1 MEVRKVR
8 AISDNG
14 DEDDDN
20 EGFHSLKVK
29 ELKLLYQSYEF
40 PISGTKPFLINRILR
55 QMNVLQATVEEEA
68 NVDSGS
74 EDVLDDGVDFDALN
88 E

>member
-8 AISDNG
+8 VISDNG

-40 PISGTKPFLINRILR
+40 PISGTKPVLIDRILR
-55 QMNVLQATVEEEA
+55 QMNALQATVETEA
-68 NVDSGS
+68 NVGSGS
-74 EDVLDDGVDFDALN
+74 DDVLEDGADFDALN